1 MAAPFSKTI
10 PQFRVTYNNSA
21 KTMTL
26 LDLVQ
31 GGYSGYGTLSQFKG
45 LFQAKDPDGNI
56 FYQNAGYS
64 ITAPVFTYPDTDGNA
79 NLWTFTAFAL
89 PLDGNGNVKLG
100 TYTFNYVCTINAG
113 STFVVVTKTYSYQYV
128 SPTVV
133 ILQEVSCEQSTLTST
148 DDTADNY
155 EIVINSVRFTPS
167 TLTRS
172 HTVTKPSDSGFTP
185 IPGTTADRVR
195 VIGGG
200 STDATEL
207 WTNDWQTDIST
218 VLQYNLA
225 TWNDVAGAV
234 VWIVVTDTA
243 TGHKGIDVQCA
254 DCDCTLLQCYL
265 NLLDRYDEAEKG
277 HRRGAFELREVVI
290 KATAYMEAYSK
301 ELECGKDTTTT
312 CQALQD
318 ILSNYDCSCGQ
329 PGSTSSRPIPKHR
342 GSSIVSSAVT
352 PFHFTFV
359 DSPVSGNDGDLNLDS
374 SNVLKQNIGGTWTQV
389 HVFTTIKGDAGAD
402 GTNGTSAS
410 VLWNDVSSNATSA
423 GTSEETLKSYTL
435 VPGGMANNGD
445 VLRVLAKYTDALNDN
460 GKDHILYA
468 GGDKLINY
476 FSDSLIDATS
486 ADLILESEISRVSS
500 TSQDITSKAIRN
512 GIIDLVTSTATKA
525 LNNALVI
532 LANAQ
537 NSVASAADITCKQL
551 EIIYNCVS
559 TGTSVLVSN
568 FKSGTANLVA
578 GVPYDV
584 TFLQA
589 FTGGTPDVYT
599 LNCFFVDQFGTGQ
612 VVSITPGSELR
623 GGFQIVAPTD
633 GVLNW
638 TAVA

>member
-1 MAAPFSKTI
+1 
-10 PQFRVTYNNSA
+10 
-21 KTMTL
+21 MTL

-31 GGYSGYGTLSQFKG
+31 GGYASYGTLSQFKG

-64 ITAPVFTYPDTDGNA
+64 ITAPVFTSPDTDGNA
-79 NLWTFTAFAL
+79 NLWTVSGMT
-89 PLDGNGNVKLG
+89 PQLDSDGKFKLG

-218 VLQYNLA
+218 ALQYNLA
-225 TWNDVAGAV
+225 TWNNVAGGV
-234 VWIVVTDTA
+234 VWIIVTDTA

-265 NLLDRYDEAEKG
+265 NLLGRYDDAEKG

-301 ELECGKDTTTT
+301 ELECGVDTTDT
-312 CQALQD
+312 CKSLQD
-318 ILSNYDCSCGQ
+318 LLSNYDCSCGQ

-342 GSSIVSSAVT
+342 GSSIVSSATT

-359 DSPVSGNDGDLNLDS
+359 DSPTGGGDGDLNLDS

-389 HVFTTIKGDAGAD
+389 HVFTTIAGAD
-402 GTNGTSAS
+402 GTDGADGGSSS
-410 VLWNDVSSNATSA
+410 VLWNDVSTTGTSA
-423 GTSEETLKSYTL
+423 GTSEEDLKVYTMSASL
-435 VPGGMANNGD
+435 MGND
-445 VLRVLAKYTDALNDN
+445 TDLLKVKSLFQFALNDN
-460 GKDHILYA
+460 GKTIRTYF
-468 GGDKLINY
+468 GGDLMLE
-476 FSDSLIDATS
+476 FFTDSLISDPYFVIENDITRISATS
-486 ADLILESEISRVSS
+486 QFIESRIIS
-500 TSQDITSKAIRN
+500 N
-512 GIIDLVTSTATKA
+512 GISQVTTTTAAKA
-525 LNNALVI
+525 LTNPVIVKATGENAVAA
-532 LANAQ
+532 AN
-537 NSVASAADITCKQL
+537 DIIQRQL
-551 EIIYNCVS
+551 EILYFSKVG
-559 TGTSVLVSN
+559 GTSTLNTN
-568 FKSGTANLVA
+568 FKSGSVNLPA
-578 GVPYDV
+578 GVPTAI
-584 TFLQA
+584 TFLNA
-589 FTGGTPDVYT
+589 FATAAYQI
-599 LNCFFVDQFGTGQ
+599 NCFALDIYGNGTQ
-612 VVSITPGSELR
+612 VNITPGSQVAA
-623 GGFQIVAPTD
+623 GFEAMT
-633 GVLNW
+633 GVDTVMYW
-638 TAVA
+638 TAIL